1 MARLKKAHHRIRLA
15 DDLYR
20 VIAAEAERQE
30 RSVRWMIE
38 RVLRERFLPEPK
50 PAKEAK
56 P

>member
-1 MARLKKAHHRIRLA
+1 MTRLKKAHHRIRLA

-20 VIAAEAERQE
+20 VIAAEAERRE

-38 RVLRERFLPEPK
+38 HVLRERFLPEPK